1 MAGDQ
6 QFCTFYL
13 GDLYFGIE
21 VQRVQ
26 EVLREQPTTRVPLA
40 HPAISG
46 LINLRGQIVE
56 AIELRSRLGFPA
68 RDAGSAPMNVV
79 VRTDDG
85 PVSLLAD
92 VIGDVVTVEDSGFEP
107 PPDTLD
113 ATARELISGVYKMS
127 ERLLLVLDTVKVLQL
142 QDVTESETR

>member
-1 MAGDQ
+1 MAGEL

-21 VQRVQ
+21 VLSVQ
-26 EVLREQPTTRVPLA
+26 EVIREQATTRVPLA
-40 HPAISG
+40 HPAING

-56 AIELRSRLGFPA
+56 AIDLRVRLGLPP
-68 RDAGSAPMNVV
+68 RDGSASPMNVI

-92 VIGDVVTVEDSGFEP
+92 VIGDVVSVDESSFET
-107 PPDTLD
+107 PPDTLR
-113 ATARELISGVYKMS
+113 ASARDLITGVYKLNN
-127 ERLLLVLDTVKVLQL
+127 RLLLVLDTTKVLQL
-142 QDVTESETR
+142 DDAATIESR